1 MTPAPLS
8 GFIVGYSII
17 ALAFSIHLFATYRSR
32 SSSKILIFTSLLNTA
47 LSIWLSSRLPND
59 IVQGSI
65 SATFSMLSLSSLLA
79 SFVMLKITMN
89 RVPGLS

>member
-17 ALAFSIHLFATYRSR
+17 ALAFSIHLLATYRSV

-59 IVQGSI
+59 IVQASI
-65 SATFSMLSLSSLLA
+65 SATFSLLSLSSLLV
-79 SFVMLKITMN
+79 SFVMLRITMY
-89 RVPGLS
+89 RAPGSP